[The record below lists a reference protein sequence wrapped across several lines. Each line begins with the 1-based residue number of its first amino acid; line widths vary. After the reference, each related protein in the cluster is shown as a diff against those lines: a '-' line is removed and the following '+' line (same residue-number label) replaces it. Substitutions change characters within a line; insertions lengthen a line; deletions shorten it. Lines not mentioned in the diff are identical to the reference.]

1 MKAVTVQQNQAHVTS
16 WQDRMGNQGAFGEE
30 SYVLDI
36 GQKMAAEVYSNYEV
50 RIRDGALVH
59 QGCLA
64 VIQKGTYDA
73 MAIRNGTQGMKRI
86 DLIVARYTKNAE
98 TPRAAAPPF

>member
-59 QGCLA
+59 QGLPGCHPEGDL
-64 VIQKGTYDA
+64 
-73 MAIRNGTQGMKRI
+73 RCNGDSKRHPG
-86 DLIVARYTKNAE
+86 NE
-98 TPRAAAPPF
+98 TN